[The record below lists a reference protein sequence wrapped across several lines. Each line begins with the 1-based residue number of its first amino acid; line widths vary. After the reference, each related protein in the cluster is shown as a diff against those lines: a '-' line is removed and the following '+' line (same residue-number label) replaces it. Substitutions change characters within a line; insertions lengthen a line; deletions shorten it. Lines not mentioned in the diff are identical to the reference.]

1 MATSDAMPTVDTPT
15 LAQEVG
21 TIIHH
26 AAAVM
31 VDTAAMADIAATA
44 DTVAEVHSEV
54 VVVVVAP
61 LADTAEVALADT
73 AEAEAHAE
81 DADS

>member
-1 MATSDAMPTVDTPT
+1 
-15 LAQEVG
+15 
-21 TIIHH
+21 
-26 AAAVM
+26 M

-73 AEAEAHAE
+73 AEVALADTAEAEAHAE

>member
-1 MATSDAMPTVDTPT
+1 
-15 LAQEVG
+15 
-21 TIIHH
+21 
-26 AAAVM
+26 M